1 MFAGQAPLEAL
12 LDQPLARAEHGCLA
26 GIQGF
31 HDAAVTP
38 ALTRLGNVGLEQDP
52 CLEHPSGGMLAL
64 ADQRFERLS
73 LLQAQP
79 DDVFFDRH
87 FRHVPIPGNVECRC
101 QRVTEPR
108 RNQGRETLVP
118 RVAHIAGYSR
128 FSFTRASAVVNCQSA
143 LACFLLRLSSQA
155 ATSSVRVCLSGMR
168 RSRHWPDNTLSSD
181 SAMFS
186 QLPCLGV

>member
-1 MFAGQAPLEAL
+1 MPLKIDRDAAAALRRLYASEHRTVSLGQKA
-12 LDQPLARAEHGCLA
+12 A
-26 GIQGF
+26 GI
-31 HDAAVTP
+31 
-38 ALTRLGNVGLEQDP
+38 
-52 CLEHPSGGMLAL
+52 
-64 ADQRFERLS
+64 
-73 LLQAQP
+73 
-79 DDVFFDRH
+79 
-87 FRHVPIPGNVECRC
+87 
-101 QRVTEPR
+101 
-108 RNQGRETLVP
+108 LVP
-118 RVAHIAGYSR
+118 RVVHIAGYNR